1 MKSRRG
7 GSWADSLQ
15 NMIGM
20 NGTWKPVRDDGAM
33 DKTTKGGRRTH
44 RNRMGTKSVKG
55 RKVGTRSKR
64 GRVTAKKGSKKMR
77 GGQHHWYTKLGV
89 GVHKFSDPAGY
100 MVETDQIPE
109 YNVGLPDALTM
120 GRLQS

>member
-20 NGTWKPVRDDGAM
+20 NGSWKPVKDDGAM
-33 DKTTKGGRRTH
+33 KKGGRRTH
-44 RNRMGTKSVKG
+44 RSRKGVKG
-55 RKVGTRSKR
+55 VKGSRVGTRSKR

-77 GGQHHWYTKLGV
+77 GGQDHWFTKMGV
-89 GVHKFSDPAGY
+89 GVHKFADPAGH
-100 MVETDQIPE
+100 VIETDMIPE
-109 YNVGLPDALTM
+109 YNIGLPDALTL
-120 GRLQS
+120 GSPEP